1 MLIDI
6 SSDQFEEGY
15 LMAHYP
21 HLFAPLDLG
30 FTVLKNRILMGSMHT
45 GLEEDPDAHKLA
57 QFYATR
63 AAAGVSLIVT
73 GGISP
78 NKEGVLLPHA
88 STLMTENQLAP
99 HKIVTRAVHQQ
110 GGKIA
115 LQILHTGR
123 YSYQPHL
130 VAPSAIQSPITPFM
144 PQAMSHQQIE
154 QTISDYIRCAVLA
167 QKAGYD
173 GVEIMGSEGYL
184 INQFLVSHT
193 NQRNDEWGGNI
204 ENRCRFAL
212 RILQEIRK
220 AVGSQFIIIYRLSM
234 LDLIKK
240 GADASE
246 VFYLA
251 KAVEQAGANMINTG
265 IGWHEARIPTIA
277 TMVPRG
283 QFSSIT
289 RELMGKVNIP
299 LITSNRINT
308 PQVAETIL
316 AEGCA
321 DMVSMARPFLADP
334 EFIIKAQEGREDEI
348 NTCIACNQAC
358 LDEIFSGNIASCLV
372 NPFACRETQLH
383 LTPTTQPKKLAVVGA
398 GPAGLSFAIT
408 AAKRGHHITLFEK
421 EDVIG
426 GQLNIASQIPGKE
439 EFKETLRYFKRQLQI
454 TGVIVKNNTQV
465 NEEHLIDF
473 DEIIL
478 ASGVVPHLPDIDG
491 RESSLVKTYLDIL
504 KYHQPTGD
512 NVVIIGSGGIGFDT
526 SLYLTQHGQC
536 SSLSPCAFN
545 KEWGIDPTLTHRGG
559 LAPKEDS
566 ATKNA
571 DKHIVMTQRKAG
583 KIGSNLGKTTGW
595 IHRLT
600 LQKKGVQFITDC
612 QYQSITPK
620 GLLIEHEGKQKLIP
634 ANTII
639 LCTGQRAYFP
649 LLAPLENL
657 NKKVHLIGGAK
668 NATALDAKRAIR
680 QGTELAIA
688 I

>member
-1 MLIDI
+1 
-6 SSDQFEEGY
+6 
-15 LMAHYP
+15 MAHYS
-21 HLFAPLDLG
+21 HLFSPLDLG

-45 GLEEDPDAHKLA
+45 GLEENPNDAPKLA
-57 QFYATR
+57 QFYAQR
-63 AAAGVSLIVT
+63 AAAGVALIVT

-78 NKEGVLLPHA
+78 NKQGVLLPHA
-88 STLMTENQLAP
+88 ATLMSENQLAT
-99 HKIVTRAVHQQ
+99 HQLVTDAVHQQ

-123 YSYQPHL
+123 YSYQPNL

-144 PQAMSHQQIE
+144 PTEMSHEQIE
-154 QTISDYIRCAVLA
+154 QTINDYIRCAQLA

-193 NQRNDEWGGNI
+193 NQRDDQWGGNI

-212 RILQEIRK
+212 RILEGIKK
-220 AVGSQFIIIYRLSM
+220 AVGDHFIIIYRLSM
-234 LDLIKK
+234 LDLIKN
-240 GADASE
+240 GSDASE
-246 VFYLA
+246 VLYLA
-251 KAVEQAGANMINTG
+251 KAVEKAGATMINTG

-283 QFSSIT
+283 QFANVT

-308 PQVAETIL
+308 PQTAEAIL

-334 EFIIKAQEGREDEI
+334 DFVLKAQQGREDEI

-358 LDEIFSGNIASCLV
+358 LDEIFSGQTASCLV
-372 NPFACRETQLH
+372 NPFACRETEL
-383 LTPTTQPKKLAVVGA
+383 LVTPTQQPKKLAVVGA

-408 AAKRGHHITLFEK
+408 AAKRGHHVTLFEK

-439 EFKETLRYFKRQLQI
+439 EFKETLRYFKRQLQL
-454 TGVIVKNNTQV
+454 TGVIVKNNT
-465 NEEHLIDF
+465 EATPHHLEHF
-473 DEIIL
+473 DEVIL
-478 ASGVVPHLPDIDG
+478 ASGVTPHSPDIEGQDN
-491 RESSLVKTYLDIL
+491 EIVKTYLDVL
-504 KYHQPTGD
+504 KHHQPVGK

-526 SLYLTQHGQC
+526 GLYLTQKGQC

-545 KEWGIDPTLTHRGG
+545 KEWSIDPTLSYRGG
-559 LAPKEDS
+559 IKPENHLKDDN
-566 ATKNA
+566 KQ
-571 DKHIVMTQRKAG
+571 IVMTQRKAG
-583 KIGSNLGKTTGW
+583 KIGLNLGKTTGW

-600 LQKKGVQFITDC
+600 LEKKGVKFLTDC
-612 QYQSITPK
+612 HYQKITPE
-620 GLLIEHEGKQKLIP
+620 GLVIEQDGKQQLLM
-634 ANTII
+634 ADNII
-639 LCTGQRAYFP
+639 LCTGQRAYHP
-649 LLAPLENL
+649 LFAPLEKE
-657 NKKVHLIGGAK
+657 NKIVHLIGGAK
-668 NATALDAKRAIR
+668 DARALDAKRAIR
-680 QGTELAIA
+680 QGTELALNI
-688 I
+688 

>member
-1 MLIDI
+1 
-6 SSDQFEEGY
+6 
-15 LMAHYP
+15 MAHYS
-21 HLFAPLDLG
+21 HLFSPLDLG

-45 GLEEDPDAHKLA
+45 GLEEDPKDAPKLA
-57 QFYATR
+57 QFYAQR
-63 AAAGVSLIVT
+63 AAAGVALIVT

-78 NKEGVLLPHA
+78 NKQGVLLPHA
-88 STLMTENQLAP
+88 ATLMNESQLTT
-99 HKIVTRAVHQQ
+99 HQLVTDAVHQQ

-144 PQAMSHQQIE
+144 PKAMSHEQIE
-154 QTISDYIRCAVLA
+154 QTIDDYIHCAQLA
-167 QKAGYD
+167 QQAGYD

-184 INQFLVSHT
+184 INQFLVKHT
-193 NQRNDEWGGNI
+193 NQRDDQWGGNI

-212 RILQEIRK
+212 RILEGIKK
-220 AVGSQFIIIYRLSM
+220 AVGEQFIIIYRLSM
-234 LDLIKK
+234 LDLIKN
-240 GADASE
+240 GSDASE
-246 VFYLA
+246 VVYLA
-251 KAVEQAGANMINTG
+251 KAVEKAGATIINTG

-283 QFSSIT
+283 QFANVT

-308 PQVAETIL
+308 PQTAEAIL

-334 EFIIKAQEGREDEI
+334 EFILKAQQGREDEI

-358 LDEIFSGNIASCLV
+358 LDEIFSGQTASCLV
-372 NPFACRETQLH
+372 NPLACRETEL
-383 LTPTTQPKKLAVVGA
+383 LAIPTQQPKKLAVVGA

-408 AAKRGHHITLFEK
+408 AAKRGHHVTLFEK

-439 EFKETLRYFKRQLQI
+439 EFKETLRYFKRQLEL
-454 TGVIVKNNTQV
+454 TGVIVKNNT
-465 NEEHLIDF
+465 EATPHHLKHF
-473 DEIIL
+473 DEIVL
-478 ASGVVPHLPDIDG
+478 ASGVTPHLPDIEG
-491 RESSLVKTYLDIL
+491 RDNTIVKTYLDVL
-504 KYHQPTGD
+504 KHHQPVGK

-526 SLYLTQHGQC
+526 GLYLTQKGQC

-545 KEWGIDPTLTHRGG
+545 KEWGIDPTLSYRGG
-559 LAPKEDS
+559 IKPKNHLKDDN
-566 ATKNA
+566 KQ
-571 DKHIVMTQRKAG
+571 IVMTQRKAG
-583 KIGSNLGKTTGW
+583 KIGLSLGKTTGW

-600 LQKKGVQFITDC
+600 LENKGVKFLTHCHYQKITSEGLYIEQDGKQQFI
-612 QYQSITPK
+612 
-620 GLLIEHEGKQKLIP
+620 P
-634 ANTII
+634 ADNII
-639 LCTGQRAYFP
+639 LCTGQLSYHP
-649 LLAPLENL
+649 LLASLESD

-668 NATALDAKRAIR
+668 GASALDAKRAIR
-680 QGTELAIA
+680 QGTELALDI
-688 I
+688 